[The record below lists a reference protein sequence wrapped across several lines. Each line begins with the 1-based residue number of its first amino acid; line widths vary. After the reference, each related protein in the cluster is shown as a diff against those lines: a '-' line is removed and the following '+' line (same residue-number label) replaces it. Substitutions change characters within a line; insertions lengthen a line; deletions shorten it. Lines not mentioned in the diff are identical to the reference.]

1 MFNNKKSL
9 FVFKFLIR
17 IIISL
22 AVIFLVLVPAC
33 GKIRAAF
40 FNTDTKYIGSF
51 EEFVGEI
58 NQLSDEPSGTGKRL
72 SLELN
77 KKSAII
83 GFRKSADGYE
93 CKNCYFDVGASGTLS
108 ITSIKV
114 DKPANSECND
124 ADKACVCLCNGKFE
138 LEHESTDIES
148 VFGGLGGT
156 ISHHHETGRCTDE
169 YICVSLKE
177 EVDIVEKTIIKEN
190 DDAEWSNGFLFLRD
204 ISGLRTPDEEL
215 ITLFVQKGDNEIG
228 VCNEDMLDYNKDKL
242 NLPDGVCIN
251 KDWAS

>member
-83 GFRKSADGYE
+83 GFSEGADHWECFNCNIGKQDRPSAIVLKPIE
-93 CKNCYFDVGASGTLS
+93 CGSGAC
-108 ITSIKV
+108 I
-114 DKPANSECND
+114 
-124 ADKACVCLCNGKFE
+124 CLCNGDYKLRSGDWEGKSASFGECEKGYLCRE
-138 LEHESTDIES
+138 L
-148 VFGGLGGT
+148 
-156 ISHHHETGRCTDE
+156 
-169 YICVSLKE
+169 
-177 EVDIVEKTIIKEN
+177 EVDIVSRTIVEKHNWGTEDWN
-190 DDAEWSNGFLFLRD
+190 NGFLFANKMPGT
-204 ISGLRTPDEEL
+204 GLVLNGLKHYKEDFT
-215 ITLFVQKGDNEIG
+215 TLFVQKGDNEIG
-228 VCNEDMLDYNKDKL
+228 VCNEDMLDHNKDKL

-251 KDWAS
+251 KYWAP